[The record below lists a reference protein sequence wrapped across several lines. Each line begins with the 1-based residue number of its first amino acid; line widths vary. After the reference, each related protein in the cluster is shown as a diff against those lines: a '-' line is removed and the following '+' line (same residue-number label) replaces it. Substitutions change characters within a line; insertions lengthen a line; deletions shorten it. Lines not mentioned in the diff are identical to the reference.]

1 MDESELVP
9 GTEEFKKA
17 RRRRQNRESALR
29 SRVYKKEQLES
40 IQEKLE
46 RIDKIN
52 SKMEQE
58 IKKLR
63 VENDELRQEA
73 VMNNKI
79 SFAYIKVAVVLSV
92 SAMLVVQ
99 HFTSGTESS
108 PNWLSSGIV
117 GFLLIFLVINN

>member
-9 GTEEFKKA
+9 GTEEYKKA

-29 SRVYKKEQLES
+29 SRVNKKEQLES

-58 IKKLR
+58 IRKLR
-63 VENDELRQEA
+63 VENEGLRQEA

-79 SFAYIKVAVVLSV
+79 SFIYIKLAVVLSV
-92 SAMLVVQ
+92 LAILVVQ
-99 HFTSGTESS
+99 HLTAGTESS
-108 PNWLSSGIV
+108 PSWFSSGIV
-117 GFLLIFLVINN
+117 GFLLIFIVINN